1 MTDTIVQTFHPL
13 DPLGEDEFRRAAAI
27 VRRDRGVDER
37 WRFTSIE
44 LAEPD
49 KQQLAAYDA
58 AGTMPDRQA
67 IVVCL
72 HRDSNSTYKATV
84 SLTGDVVLTWTHLPG
99 VQPNFTVDEWDE
111 CDRAMRTHPDVIA
124 ALARRGVTD
133 LDTVFMDVWT
143 YGDIL
148 IPDRYQGRRLGWTDT
163 WVRSP
168 GGENIYAQHLRGF
181 HCIVDMNSME
191 LLEIEEGDPIDLPE
205 VMAEYRPEVV
215 PAQLRD
221 SSTRPPLKPL
231 DITQSEGPSFTIEGN
246 RLEWQNWSLR
256 VGFNYREG
264 MTLHTVSYND
274 HGTVRPI
281 AHRMS
286 FAEMAVPYR
295 DHCPDHY
302 RRTAFDIGEWGIGF
316 MTTSLELG
324 CDCLGEIRYLDAV
337 LHNTKGEPY
346 TIRNAICIHE
356 EDNAVLWKHVE
367 HGGTADVRRMR
378 RLTVSSHMTVANYEY
393 LVYWRFYQDGNI
405 ECEVRATGLMVTTA
419 LREGEEHPHG
429 ILVDNR
435 TYAPIHQHFLTARL
449 DLDIDGSGNTVYAT
463 ETETEPIGPDNPY
476 GLSLRQKNTP
486 LRTEEEGK
494 QDFNWETQRAWKVV
508 NENVTNGLGTH
519 PSYKLVPGAAFPHM
533 FDPASPIFRRAEA
546 IAHTVWVTPNH
557 PDERWPSG
565 EFVNQSGPSLGLPEW
580 TAANR
585 SIENTDVV
593 VWYTFGIHHIPRPE
607 EWPIMPVDVC
617 SFWLKPAG
625 FFDRNPALD
634 VQPTPPAACHH
645 HN

>member
-337 LHNTKGEPY
+337 LHDTKGEPY

-419 LREGEEHPHG
+419 LHEGEEHPHG
-429 ILVDNR
+429 TLVDNR

>member
-111 CDRAMRTHPDVIA
+111 CDRAMRANPDVVA

-316 MTTSLELG
+316 MTTSLKLG

-337 LHNTKGEPY
+337 LHDTKGEPY

-419 LREGEEHPHG
+419 LHEGEEHPHG
-429 ILVDNR
+429 TLVDNR

-494 QDFNWETQRAWKVV
+494 QDFNWDTQRAWKVV

>member
-264 MTLHTVSYND
+264 MTLHTVRYND